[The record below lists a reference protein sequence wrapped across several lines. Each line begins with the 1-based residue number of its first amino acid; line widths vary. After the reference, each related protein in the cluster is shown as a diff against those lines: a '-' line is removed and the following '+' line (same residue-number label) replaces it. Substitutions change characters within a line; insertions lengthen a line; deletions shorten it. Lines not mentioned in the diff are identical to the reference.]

1 MLRFANSVAKPPYP
15 LIPEPVQKS
24 WLERNPLWKIP
35 AGFLVLLLFAGGVLF
50 LVEIAFQHSDVS
62 IQAAARARENPQVRQ
77 LLGEPIVVGRIILG
91 NIHIN
96 GSVGHAELTIPIS
109 GPNGKGVIR
118 AVANKRGEDW
128 RFALLR
134 VDIDRQSEAVDLLS
148 IQPSPL
154 REF

>member
-1 MLRFANSVAKPPYP
+1 MTKPPYP
-15 LIPEPVQKS
+15 LIPEPMQKS

-35 AGFLVLLLFAGGVLF
+35 AGFLVLLLFTAGILI
-50 LVEIAFQHSDVS
+50 LVECAFHHSEVS

-77 LLGEPIVVGRIILG
+77 LLGEPIVVGITILG

-96 GSVGHAELTIPIS
+96 GNVGHADLTIPIS

-118 AVANKRGEDW
+118 AVANKCAGEW
-128 RFALLR
+128 CFALLR
-134 VDIDRQSEAVDLLS
+134 VDINGRSEAIDLQLV
-148 IQPSPL
+148 QPPSL